1 MESKKLQFTSKP
13 GTFID
18 SIRAYREYQKEWRA
32 RMDIK
37 LTEIEE
43 QIKRAKSD
51 SFFKMETVWRSFKT
65 EMVIDEGME
74 NFIAII
80 VPRSHPYLDDI
91 IERFDAE
98 IAMFKSNKP

>member
-37 LTEIEE
+37 LTKIEE
-43 QIKRAKSD
+43 QIKRAKPD
-51 SFFKMETVWRSFKT
+51 PFFKMETV
-65 EMVIDEGME
+65 
-74 NFIAII
+74 
-80 VPRSHPYLDDI
+80 
-91 IERFDAE
+91 
-98 IAMFKSNKP
+98 

>member
-51 SFFKMETVWRSFKT
+51 SF
-65 EMVIDEGME
+65 
-74 NFIAII
+74 
-80 VPRSHPYLDDI
+80 YC
-91 IERFDAE
+91 
-98 IAMFKSNKP
+98 